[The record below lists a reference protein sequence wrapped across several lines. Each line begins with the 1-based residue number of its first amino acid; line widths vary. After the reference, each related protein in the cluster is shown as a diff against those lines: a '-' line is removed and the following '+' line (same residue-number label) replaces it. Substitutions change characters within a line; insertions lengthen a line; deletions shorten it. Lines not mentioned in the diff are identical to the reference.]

1 MKLGFVTY
9 QIAAEWDVP
18 TIIRMCAATGF
29 SGVELR
35 TTHAHGV
42 EVELSAAERAEV
54 RQRFADASVDIAGL
68 GSAFEF
74 HAIDPAVVR
83 QNIAGTIAYAKL
95 AADLGCPGVKVRPN
109 GLQTEA
115 GIPEEKTLEQI
126 GLAVRECAQAAADL
140 GVAVRVEVHGRETQ
154 EPRRMRTIIDYADHD
169 NAFLC
174 WNSNPGEAVNGS
186 IDEAYGLLRDKIGLV
201 HINELHNA
209 YPWRDLFA
217 KLHRDGYTG
226 YTLAE
231 IPANPDGERI
241 LRYYRALWE
250 AHQPSATA

>member
-9 QIAAEWDVP
+9 QIGAEWDVP
-18 TIIRMCAATGF
+18 TIISMCKATGL

-42 EVELSAAERAEV
+42 EVELSALERADV
-54 RQRFADASVDIAGL
+54 RTKFADAGVEIAGL

-74 HAIDPAVVR
+74 HAVDPAVVR
-83 QNIAGTIAYAKL
+83 ENIDGTISYAKL
-95 AADLGCPGVKVRPN
+95 AADLGCPGIKVRPN

-115 GIPEEKTLEQI
+115 GIPEEQTLEQI
-126 GLAVRECAQAAADL
+126 GLALRECAQAAADL
-140 GVAVRVEVHGRETQ
+140 GVAVRIEIHGHETQ
-154 EPRRMRTIIDYADHD
+154 EPRRMRTIIDHADHE
-169 NAFLC
+169 NACLC
-174 WNSNPGEAVNGS
+174 WNSNPGEMVNGS
-186 IDEAYGLLRDKIGLV
+186 IDDAYEMLRHKIGLV
-201 HINELHNA
+201 HITELHNS

-231 IPANPDGERI
+231 IPANPYGERI
-241 LRYYRALWE
+241 LRYYRTLWE
-250 AHQPSATA
+250 AFQPAVAA

>member
-9 QIAAEWDVP
+9 QIAAEWDLP
-18 TIIRMCAATGF
+18 TLIRMCTATGF

-42 EVELSAAERAEV
+42 EVELSAVERAEV
-54 RQRFADASVDIAGL
+54 RRTFADAGVDIAGL
-68 GSAFEF
+68 GSAFEY
-74 HAIDPAVVR
+74 HATDPAIVR
-83 QNIAGTIAYAKL
+83 RNIDGTIAYAKL
-95 AADLGCPGVKVRPN
+95 AADLGCPGIKVRPN

-115 GIPEEKTLEQI
+115 GVPEEKTLEQI
-126 GLAVRECAQAAADL
+126 GLALRECARAAADL

-154 EPRRMRTIIDYADHD
+154 QPSRMRTIIDHADHD
-169 NAFLC
+169 NAYLC

-186 IDEAYGLLRDKIGLV
+186 IDEAYELLRHKIGLV
-201 HINELHNA
+201 HINELHHA
-209 YPWRDLFA
+209 DYPWRDLFA
-217 KLHRDGYTG
+217 KLSRDGYTG

-250 AHQPSATA
+250 AYQPA